1 VDDETAS
8 AERVAHRLGW
18 SGREGNTMSDIVLKY
33 PSWQKP
39 YRAAV
44 IETNPKLLKQ
54 KIAAAE
60 QAAKLRLKEL
70 ENSADHH
77 EELIALT
84 DALTALKI
92 LAE

>member
-1 VDDETAS
+1 
-8 AERVAHRLGW
+8 
-18 SGREGNTMSDIVLKY
+18 MSDIVLKY
-33 PSWQKP
+33 PSWQVA
-39 YRAAV
+39 YRLAV
-44 IETNPKLLKQ
+44 IEANRELLKQ

-60 QAAKLRLKEL
+60 QAAKLRFKEL
-70 ENSADHH
+70 ENSADHD

>member
-1 VDDETAS
+1 
-8 AERVAHRLGW
+8 
-18 SGREGNTMSDIVLKY
+18 MSDLVLKY
-33 PSWQKP
+33 PSWQEP
-39 YRAAV
+39 YRVAV

-60 QAAKLRLKEL
+60 QAAKLRFKEL
-70 ENSADHH
+70 ENSADHD

>member
-1 VDDETAS
+1 
-8 AERVAHRLGW
+8 
-18 SGREGNTMSDIVLKY
+18 MSDIVLKY

-77 EELIALT
+77 EELVALT